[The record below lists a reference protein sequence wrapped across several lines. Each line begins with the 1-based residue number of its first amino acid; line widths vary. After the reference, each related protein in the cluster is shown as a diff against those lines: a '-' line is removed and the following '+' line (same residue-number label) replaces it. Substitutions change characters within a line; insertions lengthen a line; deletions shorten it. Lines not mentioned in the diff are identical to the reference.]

1 MSSSTKTDGG
11 GSVDAKAEEVVRTV
25 MLPTYKM
32 EPDLNKRFNVENVR
46 RIATSTLQRH
56 LKGVKYTDDSAMEH
70 SQRLSDDI
78 KRSVLALDIPRYK
91 VIVQVTIGERK
102 DQAIHV
108 ASRCLWDA
116 STDNY
121 ASASFQNEH
130 LWAVATVFGMYTD

>member
-11 GSVDAKAEEVVRTV
+11 RSVDAKAEEVVRTV

-78 KRSVLALDIPRYK
+78 KRSVLGRSSML
-91 VIVQVTIGERK
+91 VQEQDDVFVRVTQFVTI
-102 DQAIHV
+102 
-108 ASRCLWDA
+108 
-116 STDNY
+116 
-121 ASASFQNEH
+121 
-130 LWAVATVFGMYTD
+130 